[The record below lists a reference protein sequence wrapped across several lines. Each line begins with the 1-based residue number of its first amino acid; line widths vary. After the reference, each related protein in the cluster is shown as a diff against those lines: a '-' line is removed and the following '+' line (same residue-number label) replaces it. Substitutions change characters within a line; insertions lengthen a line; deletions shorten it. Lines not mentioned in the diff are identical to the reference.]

1 MLTNEKKTAKK
12 AATKETTSKKT
23 SAKKA
28 TKKTVKSKNS
38 GHLTIQYKA
47 RDEYYTPRILVEPI
61 IEYIPKGATVWCPFD
76 TENSE
81 FVHVLKEHGYKV
93 IHSHLWDGKD
103 FFEYT
108 PAEHYDCI
116 ISNPPF
122 SLKMDVFKRLFELG
136 KPFAILMN
144 SSAEQYQ
151 CVGSLFYEMAQ
162 QGKYIQKLNPD
173 KKVSFNGKGSSF
185 NTAYFCWKFLPFD
198 YIMCHLEHNNSGKH
212 YVPSRMYEDATNNFE
227 SIA

>member
-1 MLTNEKKTAKK
+1 M
-12 AATKETTSKKT
+12 
-23 SAKKA
+23 
-28 TKKTVKSKNS
+28 
-38 GHLTIQYKA
+38 
-47 RDEYYTPRILVEPI
+47 
-61 IEYIPKGATVWCPFD
+61 
-76 TENSE
+76 
-81 FVHVLKEHGYKV
+81 
-93 IHSHLWDGKD
+93 DG
-103 FFEYT
+103 
-108 PAEHYDCI
+108 
-116 ISNPPF
+116 
-122 SLKMDVFKRLFELG
+122 FKRLFELG

-151 CVGSLFYEMAQ
+151 WVGGLFYEMAQ